1 MEHKM
6 TNQPVNLAKLLL
18 NDAVLD
24 HNYFIYEN
32 DPQKVESF
40 EHNDAINDWLIEH
53 VRRFNSSSAY
63 LISSLNRMSYFG
75 QLLADNAKQNTN
87 QTQLPVLLREHRAA
101 CRDSA
106 INIDILVEKI
116 KEFCRYYFFM
126 DREKTDN
133 AKSWI
138 KALNQY
144 NKIKNWSYLEVF
156 IKLCKSF
163 IDNDDVKFITNIRNR
178 EVHNDSPIELIHYR
192 FEGKEP
198 IPTPESYII
207 SNNDLHNKITLVI
220 QLLIELIQ
228 SLQNVLVNITPGSI
242 WGYLEKNNLENII
255 KPEERYKKEREYVK
269 EFLVE

>member
-1 MEHKM
+1 M
-6 TNQPVNLAKLLL
+6 TNQPVDITRLIL
-18 NDAVLD
+18 NDSVLD
-24 HNYFIYEN
+24 HSFCIYET
-32 DPQKVESF
+32 DPSKVESF

-53 VRRFNSSSAY
+53 VRRFNSSTAY
-63 LISSLNRMSYFG
+63 LISSLNRMACFG
-75 QLLADNAKQNTN
+75 QLLVDSSKENMN
-87 QTQLPVLLREHRAA
+87 QTQLSALSNEHRAA

-116 KEFCRYYFFM
+116 KELCRYYFFM

-133 AKSWI
+133 TKSWVT
-138 KALNQY
+138 ALKQY
-144 NKIKNWSYLEVF
+144 NKIKNWSYLEDF
-156 IKLCKSF
+156 LKLCKSF
-163 IDNDDVKFITNIRNR
+163 NDNEDVRFITNIRNR

-207 SNNDLHNKITLVI
+207 SNNDLHNRITVVI
-220 QLLIELIQ
+220 KSLLELIQ
-228 SLQNVLVNITPGSI
+228 SLQNVLVHIPPTSI
-242 WGYLEKNNLENII
+242 WEYLENNNLENII

>member
-1 MEHKM
+1 M
-6 TNQPVNLAKLLL
+6 TNQPVDITRLIL
-18 NDAVLD
+18 NDSVLD
-24 HNYFIYEN
+24 HSFCIYET
-32 DPQKVESF
+32 DPSKVESF

-106 INIDILVEKI
+106 ISIDILVEKT
-116 KEFCRYYFFM
+116 KELCRYYFFM

-133 AKSWI
+133 TKSWVT
-138 KALNQY
+138 ALKQY
-144 NKIKNWSYLEVF
+144 NKIKNWSYLEDF
-156 IKLCKSF
+156 IKKCNRF
-163 IDNDDVKFITNIRNR
+163 YDNDDVKFITNIRNR

-192 FEGKEP
+192 FKEKELIP
-198 IPTPESYII
+198 IPENYTI
-207 SNNDLHNKITLVI
+207 SNQDLHNKITIVI

>member
-1 MEHKM
+1 MM
-6 TNQPVNLAKLLL
+6 NQPVELSRLFL
-18 NDAVLD
+18 NADVLE
-24 HNYFIYEN
+24 HNFFFYET
-32 DPQKVESF
+32 DPKKIASF
-40 EHNDAINDWLIEH
+40 DHNDAINDWLIEH

-63 LISSLNRMSYFG
+63 LISSLNRMANFG
-75 QLLADNAKQNTN
+75 QLLTDNASQNTD
-87 QTQLPVLLREHRAA
+87 QAQLSVLMSEHRAA

-106 INIDILVEKI
+106 INIDVLVEKI

-144 NKIKNWSYLEVF
+144 NKIKNWSYLEDF
-156 IKLCKSF
+156 IKKCNRF
-163 IDNDDVKFITNIRNR
+163 YDNDDVKFITNIRNR

-192 FEGKEP
+192 FKEKELIP
-198 IPTPESYII
+198 IPENYTI
-207 SNNDLHNKITLVI
+207 SNQDLHNKITIVI